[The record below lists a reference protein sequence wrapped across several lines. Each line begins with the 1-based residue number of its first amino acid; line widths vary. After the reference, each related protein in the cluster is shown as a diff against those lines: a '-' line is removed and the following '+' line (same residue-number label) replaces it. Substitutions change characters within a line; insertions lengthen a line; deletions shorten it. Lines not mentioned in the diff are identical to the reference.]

1 MKYNGPMKLLT
12 ILLFTPFLL
21 THAKLEPFETD
32 TCTFFIDGSWSE
44 CCIEHDVR
52 YWLGGS
58 QERMDESDLKLR
70 KCVEEK
76 SNNIW
81 SSLIYQGV
89 RLGHLSPIKSKYEWA
104 WGWSEQDEKFSPLN
118 QKQKAIAVDALRKSG
133 LKPEVIE
140 TIIKD
145 HELEVFE

>member
-1 MKYNGPMKLLT
+1 MKLLT

-104 WGWSEQDEKFSPLN
+104 WGWSEQNEKFSPLN

>member
-1 MKYNGPMKLLT
+1 MKTLL
-12 ILLFTPFLL
+12 LLIVTPFML

-52 YWLGGS
+52 YWLGGTK
-58 QERMDESDLKLR
+58 EKMDESDLKLK

-89 RLGHLSPIKSKYEWA
+89 RIGHLSPIKSKYEWA
-104 WGWSEQDEKFSPLN
+104 WGWSEKDKKFSPLDK
-118 QKQKAIAVDALRKSG
+118 KQKAIAVEALRDSG
-133 LKPEVIE
+133 LKPEVVEAIIE
-140 TIIKD
+140 E
-145 HELEVFE
+145 HELELAE